1 MSENRCLRA
10 GNFTENAARVVH
22 TSSRLARTSRR
33 VAGALTVATLLF
45 LPAAAR
51 AQQSTQPP
59 RETPRETPAAA
70 APTAAAA
77 DVASIDAIVAALYD
91 VISGPAGEKRDW
103 DRFRS
108 LFIPSARLIPTGIS
122 PEGVGRHRMLS
133 PDEYARNA
141 AASLERDGFF
151 EREIGRRLDRF
162 GNIAHVFSAY
172 DSRRTAEDAEPFA
185 RGINSIQ
192 LWNDGTRWY
201 VVTIFWQPESDAT
214 PIPAEYLDKP

>member
-1 MSENRCLRA
+1 MSKNRWLGARSSIPDGVVAPLWA
-10 GNFTENAARVVH
+10 G
-22 TSSRLARTSRR
+22 RLSW
-33 VAGALTVATLLF
+33 TL
-45 LPAAAR
+45 AAAVLLLWPADAH
-51 AQQSTQPP
+51 AQQPTQPP
-59 RETPRETPAAA
+59 RETPRESPVAVLPAA
-70 APTAAAA
+70 PA

-108 LFIPSARLIPTGIS
+108 LFLPGARLIPTGLS
-122 PEGVGRHRMLS
+122 PEGAGRHRLLS
-133 PDEYARNA
+133 PDDYARNA
-141 AASLERDGFF
+141 TGLERDGFF

-201 VVTIFWQPESDAT
+201 VVTIFWQAESDAT

>member
-10 GNFTENAARVVH
+10 GRTPEARASVVR
-22 TSSRLARTSRR
+22 SSRRL
-33 VAGALTVATLLF
+33 AGAFTVAALLF
-45 LPAAAR
+45 LPAVAP
-51 AQQSTQPP
+51 AQQPTQPP
-59 RETPRETPAAA
+59 RETPRKSPVAVPSA
-70 APTAAAA
+70 APA

-108 LFIPSARLIPTGIS
+108 LFIPGARLIPTGIS
-122 PEGVGRHRMLS
+122 PEGAGWHRMAS
-133 PDEYARNA
+133 PDDYALNA
-141 AASLERDGFF
+141 AAMLERDGFF

-172 DSRRTAEDAEPFA
+172 DSRRTVEDAEPFA